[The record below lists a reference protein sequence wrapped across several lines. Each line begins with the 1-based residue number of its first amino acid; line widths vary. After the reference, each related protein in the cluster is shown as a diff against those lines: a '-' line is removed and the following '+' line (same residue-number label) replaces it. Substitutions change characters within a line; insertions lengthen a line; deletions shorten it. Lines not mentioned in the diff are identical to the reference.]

1 LTSSASG
8 PGKLIGQ
15 IVHYIILATTI
26 IGFFIALA
34 FIFMNKP
41 KPGFMSVFIKTVVCY
56 EFLQKIVLLKFNFG
70 PNLTI
75 FLEYLLKIDYY

>member
-1 LTSSASG
+1 
-8 PGKLIGQ
+8 
-15 IVHYIILATTI
+15 
-26 IGFFIALA
+26 
-34 FIFMNKP
+34 MNKP